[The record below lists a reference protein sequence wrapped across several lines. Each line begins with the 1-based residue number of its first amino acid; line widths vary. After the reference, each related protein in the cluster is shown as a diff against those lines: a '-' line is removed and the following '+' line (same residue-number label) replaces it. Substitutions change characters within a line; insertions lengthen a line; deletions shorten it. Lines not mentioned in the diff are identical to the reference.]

1 MPLSTRV
8 RRFSLSQWR
17 YYYNQLLFIDAPL
30 TATFIKGLMPLTG
43 SSPTTEIEPIT
54 ANDHQPSDA
63 LDAISEEPSSEAPSP
78 AGLNASELTSDELTF
93 DKVTFDEL
101 PLLPLAPPITPKRL
115 HQTPVLNIY
124 SDRLLNRGENSDRN
138 IVVELAFRSTI
149 ATTNPIH
156 INIAGS
162 NTADPNTASS
172 IQGPALNKFV
182 TQSMSAESPK
192 IEIPA
197 AMCKVSNLLASF
209 VTQ

>member
-43 SSPTTEIEPIT
+43 SSPTAEVEPIT
-54 ANDHQPSDA
+54 ANDHQPSEA
-63 LDAISEEPSSEAPSP
+63 LDAISEESSSEALSP
-78 AGLNASELTSDELTF
+78 EGLNPSEWADDE
-93 DKVTFDEL
+93 VTFDEL
-101 PLLPLAPPITPKRL
+101 PLLPLAPPPTPKRL

-124 SDRLLNRGENSDRN
+124 SDLLLNRSESSDRN
-138 IVVELAFRSTI
+138 IVVELAFRSTT

-162 NTADPNTASS
+162 KTADPNTASS